1 MKKKNEWDPLA
12 GGGNNEVYV
21 NFKTRMVFKTVHN
34 FDFETDTPERSVRLW
49 NLLNP
54 TVRPKAKITTV
65 KIDGVK
71 ITGWTCPY
79 IQNQYSKNLPPSID
93 ARAMIEQDIR
103 AYKDALQN
111 PQIREQE
118 DLAIMHTLIDIYNRS
133 GRIIVD
139 APVVGNFVTTEPGK
153 AICIDIGMA
162 LLLEKEETDCLNQY
176 ARRNSFVSND
186 TWGKTH
192 EDLGSRILQDS
203 KPVFP
208 ATMQMTKALLF
219 IRTYRPDIAS
229 ADFLKTDMDLSK
241 LLATAYDTK
250 TDHDQEK
257 AIEYLNKIRP
267 VNLMSMK
274 KNCTQTLLNYI
285 HSRGTLDE
293 GKIFHASWV
302 TKYFRQKLLTN
313 IKIERAQSLINT
325 IDSAQSIDEIQCV
338 LQEANLQPLLKKGFS
353 SDFGTCLGLCVVI
366 SQVPPSPSPEL
377 VQQPR

>member
-1 MKKKNEWDPLA
+1 MKKKNEWVPLA

-34 FDFETDTPERSVRLW
+34 FEFDTDTPERSVRLW

-79 IQNQYSKNLPPSID
+79 IQNQYSKDLPPSID
-93 ARAMIEQDIR
+93 ARAMIEQDRR
-103 AYKDALQN
+103 AYKNALQN

-186 TWGKTH
+186 TWEKTH
-192 EDLGSRILQDS
+192 EDLDTRILQD
-203 KPVFP
+203 PNAIFP
-208 ATMQMTKALLF
+208 ITMQMTKALLF
-219 IRTYRPDIAS
+219 IRTYRPDIS
-229 ADFLKTDMDLSK
+229 NADFLKEDKELSG

-250 TDHDQEK
+250 ADSDQEH
-257 AIEYLNKIRP
+257 AIEHLNQKRP
-267 VNLMSMK
+267 VNLISL
-274 KNCTQTLLNYI
+274 KNNCVQVLLKYI

-293 GKIFHASWV
+293 GKTFHASWV
-302 TKYFRQKLLTN
+302 TKLFRQKLLTN
-313 IKIERAQSLINT
+313 IKVEKAKSLINT
-325 IDSAQSIDEIQCV
+325 IDNAQSIEEIQTA
-338 LQEANLQPLLKKGFS
+338 LRDANLQPLLKKGSS
-353 SDFGTCLGLCVVI
+353 SDFGACLGLCTVI
-366 SQVPPSPSPEL
+366 SQVPPSPTPEL
-377 VQQPR
+377 VQKPL